1 MQQKAQFSKSKIPCL
16 LRHRGG
22 NYYASTKVSGKII
35 RRSLDTED
43 YAAASARLPGV
54 LSELRGASNAAAAG
68 SFGAALETEANRN
81 DPSIKS
87 TTRTY
92 YKERA
97 KALSKV
103 AASLP
108 VDPLKLSIARVTL
121 SDLRTLMDEYA
132 TKSSATSYNGTLAL
146 LRRTFCRALE
156 AGHCGAN
163 PALSLKRLK
172 PRKMKHDLPTIE
184 GFALVLEDIRA
195 QRKAFSKATAFSI
208 EFLAYTGLRISESQS
223 VRWRDIKADHLIVR
237 TVKGDDIRQVP
248 LIPACKALLRR
259 MKDAEIPT
267 GDDDPVMLIKT
278 PREALKGACERL
290 KIDHMRVHDLRHVF
304 ATRCLESGVDIPTLA
319 DWLGHKD
326 GGVLALQ
333 IYGHLCKKHSTAM
346 AGRVKA

>member
-1 MQQKAQFSKSKIPCL
+1 
-16 LRHRGG
+16 
-22 NYYASTKVSGKII
+22 
-35 RRSLDTED
+35 LDTDD
-43 YAAASARLPGV
+43 YAAAAARLPGV
-54 LSELRGASNAAAAG
+54 LAELRGARNASEAG
-68 SFGAALETEANRN
+68 SLGAALEIEADRK
-81 DPSIKS
+81 DPTLKA

-92 YKERA
+92 YKERS
-97 KALSKV
+97 KALLKV
-103 AASLP
+103 AEELP
-108 VDPLKLSIARVTL
+108 VNPMNISIARVTL
-121 SDLRTLMDEYA
+121 ADLRTLMDEYA
-132 TKSSATSYNGTLAL
+132 GKSSATSYNGALAL

-156 AGHCGAN
+156 AGHCGTN

-184 GFALVLEDIRA
+184 VFSLILEDIRA

-208 EFLAYTGLRISESQS
+208 EFLAFTGLRISESQS
-223 VRWRDIKADHLIVR
+223 VYWRDIKSDHLIVR

-248 LIPACKALLRR
+248 LIPACKALLGR
-259 MKDAEIPT
+259 MKAAEIPT
-267 GDDDPVMLIKT
+267 GDNDPVMLVKS

-290 KIDHMRVHDLRHVF
+290 KIDHMRVHDLRHIF
-304 ATRCLESGVDIPTLA
+304 ATRCIESGVDIPTLA